1 MEEKEPNN
9 NFKNTPE
16 YQKITDKFFYAS
28 LVNIPLFAVPAFSAL
43 FLGKFL
49 DKKFGTDKMITLGLL
64 LLSAVISWVLVLRNN
79 KKINKEYREIRKGM
93 EDKES
98 KN

>member
-1 MEEKEPNN
+1 
-9 NFKNTPE
+9 
-16 YQKITDKFFYAS
+16 
-28 LVNIPLFAVPAFSAL
+28 
-43 FLGKFL
+43 L